1 MTDEL
6 ERIVLTNISE
16 EELRKEAQRQGMI
29 TMFQDGIIKVLTGR
43 TSLEELLT
51 VAQEAEEE

>member
-29 TMFQDGIIKVLTGR
+29 TMFQDGIIKVLKGL